1 MNAPTGYAAPSAATM
16 IEDEARE
23 WRERLR
29 ERSAAAL
36 RRRSGRAAA
45 REVAARRRAHGLID
59 RRAARSARRRPAPF
73 EPVPFAP
80 DLDCTE

>member
-1 MNAPTGYAAPSAATM
+1 MSAPTGYAAPSAATM

-36 RRRSGRAAA
+36 RRRSERAAA
-45 REVAARRRAHGLID
+45 REEAARRRAHGLID
-59 RRAARSARRRPAPF
+59 RRAARSARRQPARF
-73 EPVPFAP
+73 EPVPFEP